1 MRDIPVEKSFF
12 MGDSSS
18 EVILKGM
25 LEVTEKMSS
34 HTSPGPGCIHS
45 WAPKEI
51 KDEIAELLIMVYALL
66 LKLPSVSEDSVVT
79 LSLFLKKRNA
89 EKIIRNYNKEW
100 N

>member
-1 MRDIPVEKSFF
+1 
-12 MGDSSS
+12 
-18 EVILKGM
+18 M
-25 LEVTEKMSS
+25 LEVTEKMNS

-89 EKIIRNYNKEW
+89 EKIIRNYNK
-100 N
+100 